1 MPHDGQ
7 AEARAAQLAGGATPS
22 NGTATAQKTSAGI
35 LALPFGR
42 LIVGVIAAGIAVEA
56 PTRPAAAPAGRNPG
70 VDSLKAALNPA
81 PVNYLYFVSKNDGS
95 HFFSAS
101 LVEHNKAIN
110 RYKYIK
116 NQQIQ
121 QLKNKSDDEE
131 D

>member
-1 MPHDGQ
+1 MTEYVHPRSIQ
-7 AEARAAQLAGGATPS
+7 
-22 NGTATAQKTSAGI
+22 
-35 LALPFGR
+35 
-42 LIVGVIAAGIAVEA
+42 VGVAV
-56 PTRPAAAPAGRNPG
+56 GLLI
-70 VDSLKAALNPA
+70 LKAALNPA

-121 QLKNKSDDEE
+121 QLKNKSADEE
-131 D
+131 E